1 MLLILVF
8 FLFIW
13 IAFSYIFFSLLKLP
27 EIAQRGIN
35 MKTPNDIWGELG
47 ELPEE
52 EVMQVMTKLF
62 ALYEDRLNKNPEDQ
76 NALNFFINLNNAIEQ
91 TSQCNLNRR

>member
-1 MLLILVF
+1 
-8 FLFIW
+8 
-13 IAFSYIFFSLLKLP
+13 
-27 EIAQRGIN
+27 

-52 EVMQVMTKLF
+52 EVMHVITKLF
-62 ALYEDRLNKNPEDQ
+62 ALYEDRINQNPGDPE
-76 NALNFFINLNNAIEQ
+76 ALIFFRNLDNSISL

>member
-1 MLLILVF
+1 
-8 FLFIW
+8 
-13 IAFSYIFFSLLKLP
+13 
-27 EIAQRGIN
+27 

-52 EVMQVMTKLF
+52 EAMHVITKLF

-76 NALNFFINLNNAIEQ
+76 NALLFFKNLDNAISL